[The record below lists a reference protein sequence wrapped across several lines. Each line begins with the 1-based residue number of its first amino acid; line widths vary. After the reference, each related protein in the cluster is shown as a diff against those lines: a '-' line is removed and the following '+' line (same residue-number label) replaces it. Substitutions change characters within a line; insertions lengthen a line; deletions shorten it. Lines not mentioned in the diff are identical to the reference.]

1 MFSRFDRPDIRKN
14 LFNKFLNKRKPVV
27 DKEEEEEEDDDE
39 TTPIEPGID
48 YKIIPFLKIMAH
60 FICNVVLFV
69 KRLIVN
75 LKTADRQFKNS

>member
-27 DKEEEEEEDDDE
+27 DKEEEEEEEEEEEDDE

-48 YKIIPFLKIMAH
+48 YKIISF
-60 FICNVVLFV
+60 
-69 KRLIVN
+69 
-75 LKTADRQFKNS
+75 

>member
-27 DKEEEEEEDDDE
+27 DKEEEEEEEEDE

-48 YKIIPFLKIMAH
+48 YKIISF
-60 FICNVVLFV
+60 
-69 KRLIVN
+69 
-75 LKTADRQFKNS
+75 